1 MATRYGYQTFQ
12 WLLKRGWIE
21 ALDYTNLAEEN
32 LVFGDPRVID
42 PVTGDERSVYEAVSL
57 HHQRGGDFPEFL
69 KGVL

>member
-12 WLLKRGWIE
+12 WLLQRGWSEVLEDPNTPIE
-21 ALDYTNLAEEN
+21 EM
-32 LVFGDPRVID
+32 VFGDPRVID
-42 PVTGDERSVYEAVSL
+42 PVTGDERTVYEAVSL